1 MSTLYLYILYI
12 YNIFYIFYYARF
24 NLQRIHGNAHPIN
37 NIKTVKHNEYKY
49 YSTTL
54 LYKIFHL
61 VFPQTTK
68 HFVKLNHT
76 DIKRKIR
83 ASFCHCRGAAASQR
97 EKSKEEI
104 KLATR

>member
-1 MSTLYLYILYI
+1 MLYICV
-12 YNIFYIFYYARF
+12 FFARF
-24 NLQRIHGNAHPIN
+24 NLLRIRGNAHPIN
-37 NIKTVKHNEYKY
+37 NIKAVKHNEYKY